1 MDASCSSRTSS
12 GRATLF
18 PRFCPDYDRMQRV
31 KLNDFYE
38 FKEEIDIA
46 EYTHEYLSA
55 KEKCHKAQKNDS
67 EEQKPDSKEELL
79 KTLLQPR
86 DYY

>member
-1 MDASCSSRTSS
+1 MIMA
-12 GRATLF
+12 LK
-18 PRFCPDYDRMQRV
+18 RFEYDYDRMQRV